1 MFYSHYL
8 RQFVRCQ
15 LRVAAI
21 EDALQRRSHVTIA
34 IVAAGLG
41 NVKSVKRMIDYIGGE
56 ADLVETPAR
65 LKDYS
70 HIILPGVG
78 AFDHGMELLG
88 QQGWDA
94 EICKAATERGQIV
107 MGICLGMQL
116 LCRGSEEGEKPG
128 LGLIGGDVKRLES
141 QDGSRIKIPHIGW
154 SVTTPTQ
161 SSPLFDISNEE
172 LRYYFVHGYSAHCDD
187 ESDVYAT
194 ADYGGPIVASIGRDN
209 VMGAQFHPE
218 KSHRFGMALLT
229 KFMKLA

>member
-1 MFYSHYL
+1 M
-8 RQFVRCQ
+8 
-15 LRVAAI
+15 
-21 EDALQRRSHVTIA
+21 TIA

-56 ADLVETPAR
+56 ADLVDSPAR

-78 AFDHGMELLG
+78 AFDHGMELLS
-88 QQGWDA
+88 QNGWDA
-94 EICKAATERGQIV
+94 EIYRAARERGQIV

-116 LCRGSEEGEKPG
+116 LCRGSEEGVKPG

-161 SSPLFDISNEE
+161 ASPLFDIGNEE

-229 KFMKLA
+229 KFLKVS

>member
-1 MFYSHYL
+1 M
-8 RQFVRCQ
+8 
-15 LRVAAI
+15 
-21 EDALQRRSHVTIA
+21 TIA

-41 NVKSVKRMIDYIGGE
+41 NVKSVKRMLDYIGGE
-56 ADLVETPAR
+56 ADLVDSPSR

-78 AFDHGMELLG
+78 AYDHGMELLSS
-88 QQGWDA
+88 QGWDV
-94 EICKAATERGQIV
+94 EICKAARERGQFV

-116 LCRGSEEGEKPG
+116 LCRSSQEGDSSG
-128 LGLIGGDVKRLES
+128 LGLIGGDVTRLES

-161 SSPLFDISNEE
+161 ISPLFDINGEE
-172 LRYYFVHGYSAHCDD
+172 LRYYFVHGYSAHCDH
-187 ESDVYAT
+187 ESDVYARV
-194 ADYGGPIVASIGRDN
+194 DYGGPVVAAIGRDN